1 MYSNCMFQIENISVT
16 IPLDSTLD
24 ITSDYGGSG
33 SGNSSGSLASD
44 PDHSSASDL
53 NDTILPNRCETNVGS
68 NVGIISIDQG
78 MMYDIKV
85 TLFD

>member
-44 PDHSSASDL
+44 PDHSSYL
-53 NDTILPNRCETNVGS
+53 L
-68 NVGIISIDQG
+68 
-78 MMYDIKV
+78 
-85 TLFD
+85 

>member
-1 MYSNCMFQIENISVT
+1 MFQMENISVT

-33 SGNSSGSLASD
+33 SGNSSGSSASD

-53 NDTILPNRCETNVGS
+53 NDTNRCETNVGS